1 MEFGLRI
8 AEKEIDP
15 NSKFQIL
22 KSKFT
27 SGASTMANILVI
39 DDDKK
44 ICEALTEFITHMG
57 HSTNYALTL
66 KEGLE
71 ELKTKPF
78 DLVFL
83 DVRLPD
89 GNGLAALPTI
99 RKTASSP
106 EIIIITGEGDPDGA
120 ELAIK
125 NGCWDYIEKP
135 LSMVTVT
142 LPLTRVIQ
150 YRKEKTSKKQPVV
163 IRREGIIGDSSEI
176 RHCLD
181 HVAMAAETDTNVL
194 INGETGTGKELF
206 AHAIHENSHRSSN
219 PFVVVDCAALPE
231 TLVESILFG
240 HKKGAFTGADRNRS
254 GLIKQA
260 DKGTLFLDE
269 IGELPINVQGSF
281 LRVLQEGS
289 FRHVG
294 DDNETTSDFRLI
306 AATNRNLDQ
315 MVDKGRFRKDLLF
328 RIKTT
333 MIDLPPLRE
342 RIKDIREIAFYY
354 MAKFC
359 DGSGT
364 GTKGFSPE
372 FLEALTRYHWPGNI
386 RELVNA
392 IEGAASV
399 ARHEGTLFP
408 IHLPDNIRTWLAR
421 DAIVPKTDEK
431 PSFEESSQT
440 LESLPILKELIET
453 TEKEYFKNL
462 VSKTEGN
469 IQDICRISGIS
480 RAIVYA
486 RLKKYNLSRHSS

>member
-1 MEFGLRI
+1 
-8 AEKEIDP
+8 
-15 NSKFQIL
+15 
-22 KSKFT
+22 
-27 SGASTMANILVI
+27 MANILVI

-57 HSTNYALTL
+57 HSIECALLL
-66 KEGLE
+66 KEGIE
-71 ELKTKPF
+71 KIQTESF

-83 DVRLPD
+83 DIHLPD
-89 GNGLAALPTI
+89 GNGLAALPAI
-99 RKTASSP
+99 RKAASSP
-106 EIIIITGEGDPDGA
+106 EIIIITGEGNPDGA

-163 IRREGIIGDSSEI
+163 IRREGIIGESSEI
-176 RHCLD
+176 RHCLGL
-181 HVAMAAETDTNVL
+181 VAMAAETDINVL
-194 INGETGTGKELF
+194 ITGETGTGKELF
-206 AHAIHENSHRSSN
+206 AQAIHENSHRFGN
-219 PFVVVDCAALPE
+219 PFVVVDCAVLPE

-240 HKKGAFTGADRNRS
+240 HKKGAFTGADTTRI

-269 IGELPINVQGSF
+269 IGELPINVQGAF
-281 LRVLQEGS
+281 LRALQEGS

-294 DDNETTSDFRLI
+294 DDTETTSDFRLI

-315 MVDKGRFRKDLLF
+315 MVDKGQFRKDLLY
-328 RIKTT
+328 RIKTI

-342 RIKDIREIAFYY
+342 RLKDIRDIAFYY
-354 MAKFC
+354 MMKFFN
-359 DGSGT
+359 DSGK

-372 FLEALTRYHWPGNI
+372 FFEALTRYHWPGNI

-392 IEGAASV
+392 IEVAATV
-399 ARHEGTLFP
+399 ARHEETLFP
-408 IHLPDNIRTWLAR
+408 VHLPDNIRTWLVR
-421 DAIVPKTDEK
+421 DSIDPKSNGET
-431 PSFEESSQT
+431 SFRESSQT
-440 LESLPILKELIET
+440 LESLPTLKELIET

-469 IQDICRISGIS
+469 IQEICRISDIS

-486 RLKKYNLSRHSS
+486 RLKKYNLPRHLYVSTINCLEIVSEVRQNLKTQNNY

>member
-1 MEFGLRI
+1 
-8 AEKEIDP
+8 
-15 NSKFQIL
+15 
-22 KSKFT
+22 
-27 SGASTMANILVI
+27 
-39 DDDKK
+39 
-44 ICEALTEFITHMG
+44 MG
-57 HSTNYALTL
+57 HSIECALLL
-66 KEGLE
+66 KEGIE
-71 ELKTKPF
+71 KIQTESF

-83 DVRLPD
+83 DIHLPD
-89 GNGLAALPTI
+89 GNGLAALPAI
-99 RKTASSP
+99 REAASSP
-106 EIIIITGEGDPDGA
+106 EIIIITGEGNPDGA

-150 YRKEKTSKKQPVV
+150 YRKEKTSKKRPVV
-163 IRREGIIGDSSEI
+163 IRRKGIIGESSKI
-176 RHCLD
+176 RHCLGL
-181 HVAMAAETDTNVL
+181 VAMAAEANTNVL
-194 INGETGTGKELF
+194 ITGETGTGKELF
-206 AHAIHENSHRSSN
+206 AQAIHENSHRASN
-219 PFVVVDCAALPE
+219 PFVIVDCAALPE

-240 HKKGAFTGADRNRS
+240 HKKGAFTGAGSTRS

-269 IGELPINVQGSF
+269 IGELPVNIQGAF

-289 FRHVG
+289 FRRVG
-294 DDNETTSDFRLI
+294 DDNESTSDFRLI
-306 AATNRNLDQ
+306 VATNRNLDQ
-315 MVDKGRFRKDLLF
+315 MVDKGLFRKDLLY
-328 RIKTT
+328 RIKTI
-333 MIDLPPLRE
+333 MIDLPPLSE
-342 RIKDIREIAFYY
+342 RIKDIREIAFHY

-359 DGSGT
+359 DGYGT

-372 FLEALTRYHWPGNI
+372 FFEALTRYHWPGNV

-399 ARHEGTLFP
+399 ARNEDTLFP
-408 IHLPDNIRTWLAR
+408 IHLPDNIRTWLVR
-421 DAIVPKTDEK
+421 DTIAPKSNEET
-431 PSFEESSQT
+431 SFEESIQT
-440 LESLPILKELIET
+440 LDSIPTLKELIET

-486 RLKKYNLSRHSS
+486 RLKRYNLSRHI